1 MTTTTNTATTAPR
14 RHRWL
19 RWLGIALLLILLL
32 LAVTTGWLLG
42 TSSGLRF
49 VLARVQAASDG
60 ALHVQ
65 HAQGRLIGPLD
76 LAGVRYDD
84 GKGTVANV
92 AKTHLDLRFWL
103 LLARRVHVLVLD
115 VDGVDVVLPKSTPDQ
130 TPSSGSFSLQPPVE
144 LILDRV
150 HVGTVK
156 VTRNGQLLFASSQ
169 LDLAGSWT
177 QRGIELS
184 RLALQ
189 APDGHVDLAG
199 TLAIGNG
206 SQGNSKADFAWKV
219 GDTDYAGNLV
229 AHSDS
234 RQAHLDL
241 TLSAPTVAQLQLDLS
256 RGGDHAWTGKLDAPR
271 FDPKPLLGAS
281 SLKALAVA
289 VQGHGDRY
297 GGTLDGRLDL
307 NDYQLLLQPL
317 RASVSHDFH
326 TLSLQQ
332 LNLGSP
338 QIKGSVAAS
347 GVVQLDAKPLNA
359 QLDIQWNDLLLPQ
372 DLADQLLAS
381 HGELKVSGTANKYH
395 AEGDVEIGPPGKL
408 AKLALNLDGTAQL
421 ITLHTLAL
429 KQPQGEVQANGTLTL
444 QPSFAWQAEASADR
458 FDPGQLFAGWN
469 GALDFD
475 IASSGTLPKDGPDAT
490 LEIRKLVGKLRD
502 RSVSGNGKLHLSSN
516 QVIDGQLNLASG
528 GSTVKLDAR
537 PGVQNDADLQL
548 AIASLGDWLPNAGG
562 RLDGHFNIRGKQ
574 PKLSLNGQLH
584 GQSLAW
590 QQQKVDTLQLIV
602 GLPDISRLAGKLD
615 LQTSNAYLQG
625 LTFQHIGLLAEGSE
639 GDHRL
644 SVDARGTQLSGK
656 LALHGALK
664 GSAWSGTLARLD
676 LEPQGMP
683 GWRLQQPSELSYHDG
698 AMSLSELCLSAGDP
712 QLCVTAKQDKPGNLD
727 ASYRLHALPLA
738 LLLNAAG
745 DANLPMRADGI
756 LEGNGKIRR
765 SAAGALSGNATISSK
780 QGSITYTDRAD
791 APLLRYDQLRLNAEL
806 SPASQRIDVH
816 SGLDDDGRLDGQ
828 ITITGAQQTLGGQLD
843 LRLNNLAFIELLSSE
858 MANVKGGA
866 DGNFRFAGTLKQPV
880 ITGQANV
887 REFAAEVPSA
897 GLKLSQ
903 GRLSVSTSDARQFLV
918 NGSVQSGKG
927 ALAINGNA
935 GLGADGTGQG
945 SQTTITLK
953 GSQFTAADIPAAKVV
968 ISPDLTVKQD
978 AKGID
983 IGGGLTIDSADVNT
997 EKLPGAGATKA
1008 SPDVVVIDQKQQ
1020 EQTASK
1026 LPISAL
1032 VKVDLGRKTHIVGMG
1047 LDGRVTGLLTVSER
1061 PGRAT
1066 TGQGQLA
1073 VDGTYRA
1080 YGQNLQIQ
1088 RGQLLFASTPI
1099 DNPGLN
1105 IRAVRKLN
1113 PNATIDEGQE
1123 VGLLV
1128 NGTAQRPILTVFSNP
1143 VMEQSDALSYLITGK
1158 PLSEVKGGEGSMVS
1172 AAAQALG
1179 SAGGDLL
1186 AKRIGSKLG
1195 VDDIG
1200 VSSNEALGG
1209 SSAFSVGKYLSP
1221 RLYLSYGVG
1230 LFEPGEVITL
1240 RYRFSKRWN
1249 FEAQQATEFSR
1260 ASFNYRYEK

>member
-1 MTTTTNTATTAPR
+1 MQQTR
-14 RHRWL
+14 
-19 RWLGIALLLILLL
+19 
-32 LAVTTGWLLG
+32 
-42 TSSGLRF
+42 
-49 VLARVQAASDG
+49 
-60 ALHVQ
+60 
-65 HAQGRLIGPLD
+65 GRLIGPLE
-76 LAGVRYDD
+76 LVGVRYDD
-84 GKGTVANV
+84 GKGTVLNM
-92 AKTHLDLRFWL
+92 AKAHLDLRL
-103 LLARRVHVLVLD
+103 LPLLARRVHVLALD
-115 VDGVDVVLPKSTPDQ
+115 VDGVDVALPKPIPDQ
-130 TPSSGSFSLQPPVE
+130 TPSSGGFSLQPPVE

-150 HVGTVK
+150 HVGALK
-156 VTRNGQLLFASSQ
+156 ITRDGQPLFVSNR

-177 QRGIELS
+177 HRGIELHQ
-184 RLALQ
+184 LALQ

-199 TLAIGNG
+199 TLTIGQNY
-206 SQGNSKADFAWKV
+206 QGDSKANFAWKV
-219 GDTDYAGNLV
+219 GDTAYAGNLV
-229 AHSDS
+229 AHSDGQ
-234 RQAHLDL
+234 QAHVDL
-241 TLSAPTVAQLQLDLS
+241 KLSAPTIAQLQLDLLQS
-256 RGGDHAWTGKLDAPR
+256 GDHAWTGKLDVPR
-271 FDPKPLLGAS
+271 FDPKPLLGES
-281 SLKALAVA
+281 SLKALAIA

-297 GGTLDGRLDL
+297 GGTLEGKLDL
-307 NDYQLLLQPL
+307 NDYTLLLQPL
-317 RASVSHDFH
+317 RAQFSHDFH
-326 TLSLQQ
+326 TLTLQQ
-332 LNLGSP
+332 LSLGSP

-347 GVVQLDAKPLNA
+347 GLVQLDAKPLSA
-359 QLDIQWNDLLLPQ
+359 QLDIHWNDLLLPQ
-372 DLADQLLAS
+372 DLAGQVLAS
-381 HGELKVSGTANKYH
+381 RGELKASGSADTYH
-395 AEGDVEIGPPGKL
+395 AEGDVDIGPPGKL
-408 AKLALNLDGTAQL
+408 AKLAIDLDGTPQQ
-421 ITLHTLAL
+421 ISVHTLAL
-429 KQPQGEVQANGTLTL
+429 KQPQGWLQAHGTLTL
-444 QPSFAWQAEASADR
+444 QPALAWQAEATADKL
-458 FDPGQLFAGWN
+458 DPGQLFAGWN

-475 IASSGTLPKDGPDAT
+475 IASHGTLPNDSPDAT
-490 LEIRKLVGKLRD
+490 LEIRQLAGQLRE
-502 RSVSGNGKLHLSSN
+502 RAISGRGKLHLSPN
-516 QVIDGQLNLASG
+516 EVIDGQLALASG
-528 GSTVKLDAR
+528 GSTVKLAAR
-537 PGVQNDADLQL
+537 PGAENDADLQL
-548 AIASLGDWLPNAGG
+548 ALASLGDWLPNAGG
-562 RLDGHFNIRGKQ
+562 RLDGHFTIRGKA
-574 PKLSLNGQLH
+574 PRLSINGQLH

-590 QQQKVDTLQLIV
+590 QQQKADALQLIV
-602 GLPDISRLAGKLD
+602 GIPDISQPAGKLD
-615 LQTSNAYLQG
+615 LQTSNVYLQG
-625 LTFQHIGLLAEGSE
+625 LMFQHIHLLAEGSQ

-644 SVDARGTQLSGK
+644 SVEARGSQLSGK

-664 GSAWSGTLARLD
+664 GSAWNGTLTTLD

-683 GWRLQQPSELSYHDG
+683 GWRLQQPSQLSYTDG

-745 DANLPMRADGI
+745 DANLPMRADGL
-756 LEGNGKIRR
+756 LEGNGKIHR
-765 SAAGALSGNATISSK
+765 SAAGALSGNAAITSA

-791 APLLRYDQLRLNAEL
+791 APLLRYDHLSLNAEL
-806 SPASQRIDVH
+806 APASQRIDLH
-816 SGLDDDGRLDGQ
+816 SGLDDGGRLDGQ
-828 ITITGAQQTLGGQLD
+828 ITLGGAQQSLGGQLD

-858 MANVKGGA
+858 VANVKGGL
-866 DGNFRFAGTLKQPV
+866 DGSFRFAGTLKQPA

-887 REFAAEVPSA
+887 HGFAAEVPSA
-897 GLKLSQ
+897 GLKLTQ
-903 GRLSVSTSDARQFLV
+903 GRLSVSTTDARQFLV

-927 ALAINGNA
+927 TLAISGNA
-935 GLGADGTGQG
+935 GLGAHA
-945 SQTTITLK
+945 QTAITLK

-983 IGGGLTIDSADVNT
+983 IGGGLSIDSADVNAD
-997 EKLPGAGATKA
+997 KLSGAGATQA

-1020 EQTASK
+1020 EQAARK
-1026 LPISAL
+1026 LPITAS
-1032 VKVDLGRKTHIVGMG
+1032 VKVDLGGKTHIVGMG

-1128 NGTAQRPILTVFSNP
+1128 SGTAQRPILTVFSNP

-1158 PLSEVKGGEGSMVS
+1158 PLSEVKGSEGSMVS

-1209 SSAFSVGKYLSP
+1209 SSAFTVGKYLSP

-1240 RYRFSKRWN
+1240 RYRFGKRWN
-1249 FEAQQATEFSR
+1249 FEAQQATDFSR

>member
-1 MTTTTNTATTAPR
+1 MTTTPKTSTTAPR
-14 RHRWL
+14 RRRWL
-19 RWLGIALLLILLL
+19 RWLGGALLLVLLL

-42 TSSGLRF
+42 TGSGLRF
-49 VLARVQAASDG
+49 ALARVQAASAG
-60 ALHVQ
+60 ALRVQ
-65 HAQGRLIGPLD
+65 HAQGRLVGPLD
-76 LAGVRYDD
+76 LVGVRYDD

-92 AKTHLDLRFWL
+92 ARARLDLRFWP
-103 LLARRVHVLVLD
+103 LLAKRVHVLVLD
-115 VDGVDVVLPKSTPDQ
+115 VDGVDVALPKPTPDQ

-156 VTRNGQLLFASSQ
+156 VTRDGQPLFASNQ

-177 QRGIELS
+177 HRGIELG
-184 RLALQ
+184 RLALL
-189 APDGHVDLAG
+189 APEGHVDLAG
-199 TLAIGNG
+199 TLAIGKG
-206 SQGNSKADFAWKV
+206 YRGDGKAGFALKV
-219 GDTDYAGNLV
+219 GGTDYAGNLV
-229 AHSDS
+229 ARSDS
-234 RQAHLDL
+234 KQAHLDL
-241 TLSAPTVAQLQLDLS
+241 ELSAPSAAQLQLDLS
-256 RGGDHAWTGKLDAPR
+256 QSGDYAWTGKLDVPR
-271 FDPKPLLGAS
+271 FDPKPLLGDS

-297 GGTLDGRLDL
+297 GGTLGGRLDL

-317 RASVSHDFH
+317 RAQFGHDFN
-326 TLSLQQ
+326 TLTLRQ
-332 LNLGSP
+332 LGLGSP

-347 GVVQLDAKPLNA
+347 GVVQLDAKPLSA
-359 QLDIQWNDLLLPQ
+359 QLDIRWNDLLLPQ
-372 DLADQLLAS
+372 DLAGQVLAS
-381 HGELKVSGTANKYH
+381 HGELKANGTADKYH
-395 AEGDVEIGPPGKL
+395 TEGDVEIGPPGKL

-429 KQPQGEVQANGTLTL
+429 KQPQGDVQANGTLTF
-444 QPSFAWQAEASADR
+444 QPAFAWQVEASAHR

-475 IASSGTLPKDGPDAT
+475 IASTGKLPKYGPDAT
-490 LEIRKLVGKLRD
+490 LEIRKLAGKLRD
-502 RSVSGNGKLHLSSN
+502 RAVNGNGKLHLSSN
-516 QVIDGQLNLASG
+516 QVIDGQLNLGSG
-528 GSTVKLDAR
+528 GSTVKLDAH
-537 PGVQNDADLQL
+537 PGTENDANLQL

-562 RLDGHFNIRGKQ
+562 RLDGHFTIRGKQ
-574 PKLSLNGQLH
+574 PKLSINGQLQ
-584 GQSLAW
+584 GRSLAW
-590 QQQKVDTLQLIV
+590 QQQKADSLHLIV
-602 GLPDISRLAGKLD
+602 GLPDISRPAGKLELRTD
-615 LQTSNAYLQG
+615 NVYLQG
-625 LTFQHIGLLAEGSE
+625 LMFQHINLLAEGSQ
-639 GDHRL
+639 GDHQL

-664 GSAWSGTLARLD
+664 GSAWSGTLTTLD

-683 GWRLQQPSELSYHDG
+683 GWRLQQPSQLSYNDG
-698 AMSLSELCLSAGDP
+698 AMSLSDMCLSAGDP
-712 QLCVTAKQDKPGNLD
+712 QLCVAAKQDKPGNLD

-738 LLLNAAG
+738 LVMNAAG
-745 DANLPMRADGI
+745 DADLPMRADGT
-756 LEGNGKIRR
+756 LDGGGKIHR
-765 SAAGALSGNATISSK
+765 SAAGALSGNASISSAR
-780 QGSITYTDRAD
+780 GSVTYTHQAD
-791 APLLRYDQLRLNAEL
+791 APLLRYDQLRLSAEL
-806 SPASQRIDVH
+806 APASQRIDVH
-816 SGLDDDGRLDGQ
+816 SGLDDGGRLDGQ
-828 ITITGAQQTLGGQLD
+828 VTIVGAQQTLGGQLD
-843 LRLNNLAFIELLSSE
+843 LRLNNLAVIELFSSE
-858 MANVKGGA
+858 VANVKGGA
-866 DGNFRFAGTLKQPV
+866 EGNFRFAGTLKQPA

-887 REFAAEVPSA
+887 RGFAAEVPSA
-897 GLKLSQ
+897 GLKLTQ
-903 GRLSVSTSDARQFLV
+903 GHLSVSTTDARQFLV
-918 NGSVQSGKG
+918 SGSVRSGKG
-927 ALAINGNA
+927 TLAINGHA
-935 GLGADGTGQG
+935 GVGADA
-945 SQTTITLK
+945 QTAITLK

-968 ISPDLTVKQD
+968 ITPDLIVKQD

-983 IGGGLTIDSADVNT
+983 VGGGLTIDSADVNA
-997 EKLPGAGATKA
+997 EKLPGASAIKA
-1008 SPDVVVIDQKQQ
+1008 SPDVVVVDQKQQ
-1020 EQTASK
+1020 EQAASK

-1032 VKVDLGRKTHIVGMG
+1032 VKVDLGQKTHIVGMG

-1113 PNATIDEGQE
+1113 PNATIDEGQQ

-1128 NGTAQRPILTVFSNP
+1128 SGTAQRPILTVFSNP

-1240 RYRFSKRWN
+1240 RYRFGRRWN
-1249 FEAQQATEFSR
+1249 FEAQQATDFSR

>member
-1 MTTTTNTATTAPR
+1 MTTTTTTSTTVPR
-14 RHRWL
+14 RRRWL
-19 RWLGIALLLILLL
+19 RWLGGALLLVLLL
-32 LAVTTGWLLG
+32 LAVTAGWLLG
-42 TSSGLRF
+42 TGSGLRF
-49 VLARVQAASDG
+49 ALARVQAASAG
-60 ALHVQ
+60 ALRVQ
-65 HAQGRLIGPLD
+65 HAQGRLVGPLD

-92 AKTHLDLRFWL
+92 ARARLDLRFWP
-103 LLARRVHVLVLD
+103 LLAKRVHVLVLD
-115 VDGVDVVLPKSTPDQ
+115 VDGIDVALPKPTPDQ

-156 VTRNGQLLFASSQ
+156 VTRDGQPLFASNQ
-169 LDLAGSWT
+169 LDLVGSWT
-177 QRGIELS
+177 RRGIQLG
-184 RLALQ
+184 RLALL
-189 APDGHVDLAG
+189 APEGHVDLAG
-199 TLAIGNG
+199 TLAIGKG
-206 SQGNSKADFAWKV
+206 YQGDSKADFAWKV

-234 RQAHLDL
+234 KQAHLDL
-241 TLSAPTVAQLQLDLS
+241 ELSAPTVAQLQLDLS
-256 RGGDHAWTGKLDAPR
+256 QSGDYAWTGKLDVPR
-271 FDPKPLLGAS
+271 FDPKPLLGDS

-289 VQGHGDRY
+289 VRGHGDRY
-297 GGTLDGRLDL
+297 SGALDGRLDL

-317 RASVSHDFH
+317 RAQFSHDFN
-326 TLSLQQ
+326 TLTLQQ
-332 LNLGSP
+332 LGLGSP

-347 GVVQLDAKPLNA
+347 GIVQLDAKPLSA
-359 QLDIQWNDLLLPQ
+359 QLDIRWNDLLLPQ
-372 DLADQLLAS
+372 DLVGQVLAS
-381 HGELKVSGTANKYH
+381 HGELKASGTADKYH

-429 KQPQGEVQANGTLTL
+429 KQPQGDVQANGTLTL
-444 QPSFAWQAEASADR
+444 QPAFAWQAEASAHR

-475 IASSGTLPKDGPDAT
+475 IASTGKLPKHGPDAT
-490 LEIRKLVGKLRD
+490 LEIRKLAGKLRD
-502 RSVSGNGKLHLSSN
+502 RAVSGNGKLHLSSS

-537 PGVQNDADLQL
+537 PGTENDADLQL

-562 RLDGHFNIRGKQ
+562 RLDGHFTIRGKQ
-574 PKLSLNGQLH
+574 AKLSINGQLQ
-584 GQSLAW
+584 GRSLAW
-590 QQQKVDTLQLIV
+590 QQQKADSLHLIV
-602 GLPDISRLAGKLD
+602 GLPDISRPAGKLD
-615 LQTSNAYLQG
+615 LQASNVYLQG
-625 LTFQHIGLLAEGSE
+625 LMFQHINLLAEGSQ
-639 GDHRL
+639 GDHQL

-664 GSAWSGTLARLD
+664 GSAWSGTLTTLD

-683 GWRLQQPSELSYHDG
+683 GWRLQQPSQLSYNDG
-698 AMSLSELCLSAGDP
+698 AMSLSDMCLSAGDP
-712 QLCVTAKQDKPGNLD
+712 QLCVAAKQDKPGNLD

-738 LLLNAAG
+738 LLMNAAG
-745 DANLPMRADGI
+745 DADLPMRADGT
-756 LEGNGKIRR
+756 LEGSGKIHR
-765 SAAGALSGNATISSK
+765 SAAGALSGNASISSAR
-780 QGSITYTDRAD
+780 GSVTYTNQAD
-791 APLLRYDQLRLNAEL
+791 APLLRYDQLRLSAEL
-806 SPASQRIDVH
+806 APASQRIDVH
-816 SGLDDDGRLDGQ
+816 SGLDDGGRLDGQ
-828 ITITGAQQTLGGQLD
+828 VTIVGAQQALGGQLD
-843 LRLNNLAFIELLSSE
+843 LRLNNLAVIELFSSE
-858 MANVKGGA
+858 VANVQGGA
-866 DGNFRFAGTLKQPV
+866 DGNFRFAGTLKQPA

-887 REFAAEVPSA
+887 RGFAAEVPSA
-897 GLKLSQ
+897 GLKLTQ
-903 GRLSVSTSDARQFLV
+903 GHLSVSTTDARQFLLS
-918 NGSVQSGKG
+918 GSVQSGKG
-927 ALAINGNA
+927 TLAINGHAGVGANA
-935 GLGADGTGQG
+935 
-945 SQTTITLK
+945 QTAITLK

-968 ISPDLTVKQD
+968 ITPDLIVKQD

-983 IGGGLTIDSADVNT
+983 IGGGLTIDSADVNA
-997 EKLPGAGATKA
+997 EKLPGAGAIKA

-1020 EQTASK
+1020 EQAASK

-1032 VKVDLGRKTHIVGMG
+1032 VKVDLGQKTHIVGMG

-1113 PNATIDEGQE
+1113 PNATIDEGQQ

-1128 NGTAQRPILTVFSNP
+1128 SGTAQRPILTVFSNP

-1240 RYRFSKRWN
+1240 RYRFGKRWN
-1249 FEAQQATEFSR
+1249 FEAQQATDFSR

>member
-1 MTTTTNTATTAPR
+1 MKWFKRAV
-14 RHRWL
+14 
-19 RWLGIALLLILLL
+19 IAVAVLLLCV
-32 LAVTTGWLLG
+32 AVALWWLLG

-49 VLARVQAASDG
+49 ALARVQAASDG
-60 ALHVQ
+60 ALRVQ
-65 HAQGRLIGPLD
+65 HARGRLIGPLD
-76 LAGVRYDD
+76 LVGVHYDD
-84 GKGTVANV
+84 GKGIVANV
-92 AKTHLDLRFWL
+92 AKAHLDLRLWP
-103 LLARRVHVLVLD
+103 LLARRVHMLVLD
-115 VDGVDVVLPKSTPDQ
+115 VDGIDVALPKPAPDQ

-144 LILDRV
+144 LTLDRV

-156 VTRNGQLLFASSQ
+156 VTRDGQRLFASNR

-177 QRGIELS
+177 RRGIELD

-199 TLAIGNG
+199 TLVIGNG
-206 SQGNSKADFAWKV
+206 YQGNSNASFAWKV
-219 GDTDYAGNLV
+219 GATDYAGNLV
-229 AHSDS
+229 ARSDS
-234 RQAHLDL
+234 KQAHLDL
-241 TLSAPTVAQLQLDLS
+241 RLSSPTIAQLQLDLS
-256 RGGDHAWTGKLDAPR
+256 QDGDYSWTGKLDVPR
-271 FDPKPLLGAS
+271 FDPKPLLGDS
-281 SLKALAVA
+281 SLKVLAVA

-307 NDYQLLLQPL
+307 NDYQLLLRPL
-317 RASVSHDFH
+317 RAQFSHDFN
-326 TLSLQQ
+326 TLILQQ
-332 LNLGSP
+332 LDLGSP

-347 GVVQLDAKPLNA
+347 GVVRLDAKPLSA
-359 QLDIQWNDLLLPQ
+359 QLDIHWNDLLLPQ
-372 DLADQLLAS
+372 VLVGQVLAS
-381 HGELKVSGTANKYH
+381 HGVLKASGTTDRYH
-395 AEGDVEIGPPGKL
+395 AEGDVEIGTPGKL
-408 AKLALNLDGTAQL
+408 AKLALNLDGSAQQ

-429 KQPQGEVQANGTLTL
+429 KQVQGDVQANGTLTL
-444 QPSFAWQAEASADR
+444 QPTFAWQTEVRANR
-458 FDPGQLFAGWN
+458 FDPGQFFAGWN

-490 LEIRKLVGKLRD
+490 LEIRKLAGKLRD
-502 RSVSGNGKLHLSSN
+502 RAVSGNGKLHLSSN
-516 QVIDGQLNLASG
+516 EVIDGQLELASG

-537 PGVQNDADLQL
+537 SGAENNADLQL
-548 AIASLGDWLPNAGG
+548 AIASLGDWLPNASGS
-562 RLDGHFNIRGKQ
+562 LDGHFTIRGKQ
-574 PKLSLNGQLH
+574 PKLSINGQLH

-590 QQQKVDTLQLIV
+590 QQQKADTLQLIV

-615 LQTSNAYLQG
+615 LHASNVHLQG
-625 LTFQHIGLLAEGSE
+625 LVFQHLNLLAEGSQ
-639 GDHRL
+639 GSHQL

-664 GSAWSGTLARLD
+664 GSAWNGTLATLD

-683 GWRLQQPSELSYHDG
+683 GWRLRQPSQLSYNDG
-698 AMSLSELCLSAGDP
+698 TMSLSELCLSAGDP

-745 DANLPMRADGI
+745 DAELPMRADGI
-756 LEGNGKIRR
+756 LEGSGKIRR
-765 SAAGALSGNATISSK
+765 SAAGALSGNASISSA
-780 QGSITYTDRAD
+780 QGSITYTDHAD
-791 APLLRYDQLRLNAEL
+791 APLLHYDQLRVDAEL
-806 SPASQRIDVH
+806 TPAGQRIDVH
-816 SGLDDDGRLDGQ
+816 SGLDDGGRLDGQ
-828 ITITGAQQTLGGQLD
+828 ITISGAQQTLGGQLD
-843 LRLNNLAFIELLSSE
+843 LRLNNLAFIELFSSE
-858 MANVKGGA
+858 VANVRGGV
-866 DGNFRFAGTLKQPV
+866 DGNFRFAGTLKQPA

-887 REFAAEVPSA
+887 HDFAAEVPSA
-897 GLKLSQ
+897 GLKLTQ
-903 GRLSVSTSDARQFLV
+903 GRLSVSTTDARQFLV
-918 NGSVQSGKG
+918 NGSVQSGNG
-927 ALAINGNA
+927 TLAINGTA

-945 SQTTITLK
+945 SQTAITLK
-953 GSQFTAADIPAAKVV
+953 GSQFTATDIPAAKVV

-978 AKGID
+978 AKSIN
-983 IGGGLTIDSADVNT
+983 IGGGLTIDSADVNA
-997 EKLPGAGATKA
+997 EKLPGAGATRA
-1008 SPDVVVIDQKQQ
+1008 SPDVVVLDQKQQ
-1020 EQTASK
+1020 EQAASK

-1061 PGRAT
+1061 PGHAT
-1066 TGQGQLA
+1066 IGQGQLA

-1105 IRAVRKLN
+1105 IRAARKLN

-1128 NGTAQRPILTVFSNP
+1128 SGTAQRPILTVFSNP
-1143 VMEQSDALSYLITGK
+1143 VMEQSDALSYLVTGK
-1158 PLSEVKGGEGSMVS
+1158 PLSQVKGGEGDMVG

-1179 SAGGDLL
+1179 SAAGDLL
-1186 AKRIGSKLG
+1186 AKSVGLKIG

-1200 VSSNEALGG
+1200 VSSNAALGG
-1209 SSAFSVGKYLSP
+1209 SSAFTVGKYLSP

-1240 RYRFSKRWN
+1240 RYRFGKRWN
-1249 FEAQQATEFSR
+1249 FEAQQATDFSR